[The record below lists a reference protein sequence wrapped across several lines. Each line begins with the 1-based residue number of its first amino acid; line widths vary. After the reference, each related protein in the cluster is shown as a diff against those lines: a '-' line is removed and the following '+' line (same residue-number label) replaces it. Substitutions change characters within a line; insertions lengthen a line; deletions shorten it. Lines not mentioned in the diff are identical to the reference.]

1 MGVGSMAVSPEG
13 RTIYE
18 SASGCT
24 GLPTPPCNPGTYR
37 STDGGDHWTRVHDVY
52 SGALA
57 VDPTNPDL
65 AYAAIVTSIS
75 NEFAFGTI
83 LRTVDGGEHWQDV
96 ASALPA
102 FAMRRLQVNPS
113 RPERVFATDGYAL
126 YRSDDRGATWA
137 ASGASF
143 TYIGVLDLAVS
154 SAGAPTVY
162 IAAINGIFRSAD
174 GGETWEQTS
183 FVEDTESV
191 AVDPTDSKVV
201 YAATY
206 SQVFRS
212 ADSGGTWSAIGLG
225 LERSE
230 LFLLRVDP
238 TGNVLYAG
246 TSDGVFEFDR
256 RLTQVLPPR

>member
-1 MGVGSMAVSPEG
+1 MSMP
-13 RTIYE
+13 R
-18 SASGCT
+18 
-24 GLPTPPCNPGTYR
+24 
-37 STDGGDHWTRVHDVY
+37 RVLVA
-52 SGALA
+52 ALA
-57 VDPTNPDL
+57 L
-65 AYAAIVTSIS
+65 
-75 NEFAFGTI
+75 
-83 LRTVDGGEHWQDV
+83 L
-96 ASALPA
+96 LPCCV
-102 FAMRRLQVNPS
+102 FAMRRLQVDPS

-137 ASGASF
+137 ASAASF
-143 TYIGVLDLAVS
+143 PYIGLLDLAVS
-154 SAGAPTVY
+154 SAGAPMVY

-191 AVDPTDSKVV
+191 AVDPTDSRVV